1 MCSIDILVQSTDENE
16 LIKTNYT
23 SEIDLTFNLIPF
35 ITTITT
41 TTYLNIFI
49 KTFDKTFNEMS
60 VQVWFQSRALNLDQ
74 CQEHHCPGVLLRLRL
89 CLNMSI

>member
-16 LIKTNYT
+16 LIKTYYT

-35 ITTITT
+35 ITTITITTTT

-60 VQVWFQSRALNLDQ
+60 VQVWFRFRFGFRVGL
-74 CQEHHCPGVLLRLRL
+74 
-89 CLNMSI
+89 